1 MKKFKHYITEV
12 QRYQSGGRHTLYPY
26 MMPPPGLFPPSQIN
40 PNNPMMTP
48 GWATDP
54 YWSPAGTDEGD
65 WSFGIPWLEDYSN
78 TTWDNIPGFL
88 KVLWGLYYGVDSL
101 PGIGDLIDAADLF
114 LLFQQWADSLGMD
127 PMEYEDY
134 IQQLLRFLRDHNIP
148 IPEHIPQVIHQAFYM
163 RMPDGRYQYFRWN
176 SQTGQ
181 YEPVGE
187 SIPYPPEGENV
198 PPVFDHPDYRP
209 PKPIW
214 GTSPP
219 SIEDP
224 NRDPNYLHPIV
235 PKPFSPT
242 QTPYQWG
249 GNNENPMISG
259 MGG

>member
-101 PGIGDLIDAADLF
+101 PGIGEIIDAADLF
-114 LLFQQWADSLGMD
+114 LLFQQWAETLGID

-134 IQQLLRFLRDHNIP
+134 VQQLLRFLRDHNIP
-148 IPEHIPQVIHQAFYM
+148 IPTYIPQVIHQAFYM

-181 YEPVGE
+181 YEPVGDP
-187 SIPYPPEGENV
+187 IKKPPTGENV
-198 PPVFDHPDYRP
+198 PPVYSHPDAKPDLWRLPRTEPGYNPQIPTIP
-209 PKPIW
+209 PPV
-214 GTSPP
+214 
-219 SIEDP
+219 P
-224 NRDPNYLHPIV
+224 NRPW
-235 PKPFSPT
+235 SPT
-242 QTPYQWG
+242 QSTYQWD